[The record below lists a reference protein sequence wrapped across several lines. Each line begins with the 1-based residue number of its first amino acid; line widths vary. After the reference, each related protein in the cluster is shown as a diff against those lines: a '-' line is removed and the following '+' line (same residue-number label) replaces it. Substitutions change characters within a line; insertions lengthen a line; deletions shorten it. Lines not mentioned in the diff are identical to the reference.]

1 MGAAESVEVQVVYA
15 LPDRQR
21 VYTVRVA
28 AGTTLLE
35 AIRHSGVLAE
45 FSEIVLAD
53 IKLGIYGHKAEPDL
67 AVRAGDRIEIYRPLQ
82 ADPKVVR
89 RERAERKKKSA
100 TR

>member
-1 MGAAESVEVQVVYA
+1 MGADESVEVQVVYA

-28 AGTTLLE
+28 GGTTIID
-35 AIRHSGVLAE
+35 AVRYSGVLAD
-45 FSEIVLAD
+45 FSEIVLSG
-53 IKLGIYGHKAEPDL
+53 IKLGIYGHKAEPDQ

-89 RERAERKKKSA
+89 RERAERKKKPV